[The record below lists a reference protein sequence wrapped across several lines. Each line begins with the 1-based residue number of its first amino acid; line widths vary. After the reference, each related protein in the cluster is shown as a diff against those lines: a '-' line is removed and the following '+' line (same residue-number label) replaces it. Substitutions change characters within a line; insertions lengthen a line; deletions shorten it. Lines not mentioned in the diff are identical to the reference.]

1 MKGHVRKRGD
11 TWSYVVDVGGEGPR
25 QQKWRGGFRTR
36 KEAEA
41 ELRRVLT
48 SLDHGGDPFPA
59 QISLADYLARWLDFQ
74 ALRVRASTHKRES
87 DLLRLHVVPV
97 IGNLRLDRIR
107 PGHVQLVIDRMLE
120 AGLAP
125 GTTVRARSVLG
136 NAMRRAV
143 AWGLIPA
150 NPVGVVSPPRPERPR
165 LEVPTPAD
173 LLRLIEAARGTSWEI
188 PVLLAATTGA
198 RRGEVLALRWSD
210 LDFET
215 GRLRITGSLERI
227 VGRIERVDPKTDRA
241 RRQITLP
248 SFAVEQLKNYRKQ
261 QAEFRLFL
269 GFWHAGDY
277 ICQRG
282 GELVDPDSF
291 SRGFKD
297 EVLVRAEL
305 PPAMR
310 LHDMR
315 HGVATAWL
323 QQGLHPAIASAALG
337 HASPAFTM
345 SVYQHVV
352 EGMSD
357 QAAAALAAAFEAAGR
372 QR

>member
-36 KEAEA
+36 REAEV

-48 SLDHGGDPFPA
+48 SIDRGGDPFPA
-59 QISLADYLARWLDFQ
+59 EISLADYLARWLDYQ
-74 ALRVRASTHKRES
+74 ALRVRASTHKREA

-97 IGNLRLDRIR
+97 IGHLRLDRIR
-107 PGHVQLVIDRMLE
+107 PGHVQMVIDGMLE
-120 AGLAP
+120 RGLAA

-150 NPVGVVSPPRPERPR
+150 SPVGVVSPPHPERPR
-165 LEVPTPAD
+165 LEVPTPAE
-173 LLRLIEAARGTSWEI
+173 LLRLIDVARGTQWEV
-188 PVLLAATTGA
+188 PVLLAAATGA
-198 RRGEVLALRWSD
+198 RRGEVLAVRWSD

-215 GRLRITGSLERI
+215 GRLRITGSMQRAGGL
-227 VGRIERVDPKTDRA
+227 IERVDPKTDRA
-241 RRQITLP
+241 RRQVTLP
-248 SFAVEQLKNYRKQ
+248 SFAVERLKAHRKE
-261 QAEFRLFL
+261 QAKLRLFL
-269 GFWHAGDY
+269 GFWHAGDA
-277 ICQRG
+277 ICDQG
-282 GELVDPDSF
+282 GELIDPDSF

-297 EVLVRAEL
+297 VAAKAGL

-310 LHDMR
+310 LHDVR

-323 QQGLHPAIASAALG
+323 EQGLHPAIASAALG
-337 HASPAFTM
+337 HSSPAFTM

-357 QAAAALAAAFEAAGR
+357 RAAAALEAAFASVIS
-372 QR
+372 